1 MSGRRLQ
8 LNLPKI
14 ETRSP
19 TCLSAERTDQFVES
33 SFSSEL
39 SPIRDPSQPK
49 SLNSPKSMPSIEK
62 LREVLAKT
70 SEKLSVYVPK
80 PEPSTSTD
88 NILKLKEIA
97 GLKKQ
102 IRKLESE
109 KNELKEINKRLL
121 EDKKNYK
128 EPTLDSDISSIKVL
142 KFSNIFFGKLKENPK
157 WNRMLMNIINSENEF
172 FAQIKSE
179 NYKQSLL
186 ALLQFLCELSESINA
201 FSPDMSGNSIPFG
214 ENSVS
219 ERQKA
224 GRSYSSMGDDD
235 YCKLIEE
242 SDNLAKTIASQKAKI
257 AKICDKVKESMGR
270 SHINFESP
278 LVTRPSSSLIRCER
292 PYSTSPNLFSRP
304 IVE

>member
-1 MSGRRLQ
+1 M
-8 LNLPKI
+8 
-14 ETRSP
+14 
-19 TCLSAERTDQFVES
+19 
-33 SFSSEL
+33 
-39 SPIRDPSQPK
+39 
-49 SLNSPKSMPSIEK
+49 
-62 LREVLAKT
+62 
-70 SEKLSVYVPK
+70 
-80 PEPSTSTD
+80 
-88 NILKLKEIA
+88 
-97 GLKKQ
+97 
-102 IRKLESE
+102 
-109 KNELKEINKRLL
+109 
-121 EDKKNYK
+121 
-128 EPTLDSDISSIKVL
+128 DSDVSSIKVF

-172 FAQIKSE
+172 FIQIKSE

-186 ALLQFLCELSESINA
+186 ALLQFLCELSEPIST
-201 FSPDMSGNSIPFG
+201 FFPDVSSNLSIPLG

-278 LVTRPSSSLIRCER
+278 LGTRPSSSLIRCER
-292 PYSTSPNLFSRP
+292 PYSTSPSLFSRP
-304 IVE
+304 IVEEKD